1 MIAPFRSPTQRRL
14 LYGFAVSVVITFAI
28 VGVMTKAGRLRSEP
42 PVAGFTQF
50 SAPASLPEKPLGQMS
65 LKARLNPIYS
75 RAPAPGSAYFRAL
88 TFRELDDEQNSSPGS
103 RAARELLVRTNKG
116 NVTAAEAQ
124 YSGSAKQGF
133 DEYQRAVFLNT
144 VACIQQRDGR
154 LLEDATFVR
163 FYDGKKKLGLEYGII
178 LSGITSE
185 KLDQAKM
192 GLAGLLGFMGRRS
205 PRADAVASLE
215 AAPALTG
222 TNLYAFDV
230 DLYNF
235 KSDADKHVA
244 ETDFNDE
251 NSAATH
257 PADVAR
263 ALRLRGI
270 LSGVTTK

>member
-1 MIAPFRSPTQRRL
+1 MISPLRSPTQRSL
-14 LYGFAVSVVITFAI
+14 LYGFAVSVVIAFAI
-28 VGVMTKAGRLRSEP
+28 VGVTTKAGRLRSEP

-50 SAPASLPEKPLGQMS
+50 SAPSSLPEKPLGPMS
-65 LKARLNPIYS
+65 LKARHNPTYPK
-75 RAPAPGSAYFRAL
+75 APAPGSAYFRAL
-88 TFRELDDEQNSSPGS
+88 TFAELDDEENSSPGS
-103 RAARELLVRTNKG
+103 RAARELLVRSNKG

-124 YSGSAKQGF
+124 YSGSAKRGF
-133 DEYQRAVFLNT
+133 DEYHRAVFLNT
-144 VACIQQRDGR
+144 VAGIQQRDHR
-154 LLEDATFVR
+154 LLENARFVR
-163 FYDGKKKLGLEYGII
+163 FYDGKKKLRLEYGII
-178 LSGITSE
+178 LSGITAE

-205 PRADAVASLE
+205 PRADTVASLE
-215 AAPALTG
+215 AALELGG
-222 TNLYAFDV
+222 TNLYAFDI

-263 ALRLRGI
+263 ALLLRGI
-270 LSGVTTK
+270 LSGVITQ

>member
-1 MIAPFRSPTQRRL
+1 MISPLRSLTRRRL
-14 LYGFAVSVVITFAI
+14 IYGFAVSVVITFAI
-28 VGVMTKAGRLRSEP
+28 VGVMTKGGRLRSEQP
-42 PVAGFTQF
+42 IAGFTQF
-50 SAPASLPEKPLGQMS
+50 SAPAPLVEKPVGPMS
-65 LKARLNPIYS
+65 LKARRNPTYPK
-75 RAPAPGSAYFRAL
+75 APAPGSAFFRAL
-88 TFRELDDEQNSSPGS
+88 TFAELDDEENSSPGS
-103 RAARELLVRTNKG
+103 RAARELLVRSNKG

-124 YSGSAKQGF
+124 YSGSAKRGF
-133 DEYQRAVFLNT
+133 DEYHRAVFLNT
-144 VACIQQRDGR
+144 VACIQQRDHR
-154 LLEDATFVR
+154 LLENARFVR
-163 FYDGKKKLGLEYGII
+163 FYDGKKKRRLEYGII
-178 LSGITSE
+178 LSGVTVE
-185 KLDQAKM
+185 QLDQAKM

-205 PRADAVASLE
+205 PRAEAVASLE
-215 AAPALTG
+215 AAPELTG

-270 LSGVTTK
+270 LSGVTTR